1 MVSVRVSSS
10 LGHLIIDSSLAIGHM
25 LGPLGVGHGE
35 TSCILLPS
43 VCKYNSVSPPALA
56 RQQRPLSVLWSSP
69 EVASALEAR
78 GLKRESADLSA
89 TLDGVFRELGMPRT
103 LRDVGIDPT
112 EEFLD
117 KLAEL
122 SLLDFWM
129 G

>member
-1 MVSVRVSSS
+1 MKS
-10 LGHLIIDSSLAIGHM
+10 LIVPAIGHM

-43 VCKYNSVSPPALA
+43 VCKYNSANPSALA

-69 EVASALEAR
+69 EVMSALEAR
-78 GLKRESADLSA
+78 GLKRESADLSD
-89 TLDGVFRELGMPRT
+89 TLDGVFRELGMPRA